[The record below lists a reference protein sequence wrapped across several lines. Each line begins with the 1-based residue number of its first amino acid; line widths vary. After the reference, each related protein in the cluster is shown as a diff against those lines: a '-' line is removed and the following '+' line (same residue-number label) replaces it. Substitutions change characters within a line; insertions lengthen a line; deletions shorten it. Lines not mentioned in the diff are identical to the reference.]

1 MTTLQLISPMRSK
14 PLPMP
19 EVRVEVRIERD
30 PDTQM
35 LADQQLG
42 TLHLEAVP
50 GSVEV
55 RPGQQFMPAWDPQEE
70 ALASERFLDMSP
82 LAAQQ
87 QAAAQVW
94 AAGQRRAACGVDWT
108 HERLTARA
116 YNAQGEMLSCQ
127 SVSGVASD
135 LPAEQRATLL
145 ADLQAEAQ
153 QEALD
158 WAILRLN

>member
-1 MTTLQLISPMRSK
+1 MNIANVAPMRFK
-14 PLPMP
+14 PLPVP
-19 EVRVEVRIERD
+19 QIRVDVRIERD
-30 PDTQM
+30 PDTQQ

-55 RPGQQFMPAWDPQEE
+55 RPGQHFVPAWNPQEE

-82 LAAQQ
+82 LEAQQ

-94 AAGQRRAACGVDWT
+94 AAGLRRVACGVVWT
-108 HERLTARA
+108 LERLTARA
-116 YNAQGEMLSCQ
+116 YNAQGELLSCQ

-135 LPAEQRATLL
+135 LPAEQRAALL
-145 ADLQAEAQ
+145 ADLQAEAR